1 MSVTSTGPN
10 SKSTGVTASG
20 AGVSADQAAGPPGQ
34 DPVGRLFG
42 LLTVAPVLVAMAWL
56 LVALPLLL
64 AGQFTPVLTVV
75 LALLLAAV
83 LVLLA
88 VRRLP
93 GQWPATLPAA
103 GHRQGRT
110 PWWPLV
116 AVLVVALAF
125 LAMQLAHRSQQ
136 IIVQID
142 PSSYM
147 QFGAWISHHGFLPIP
162 QSRAAFGGTSH
173 GLLRFGSAAFY
184 QVGYGVVPQF
194 MAGLPMVLAA
204 GFWTGGTAGA
214 IMIPPL
220 LGACGVLTFG
230 GLAARLI
237 GPRWAPLAAL
247 VLALSLP
254 EQYVSRSAFSE
265 PLAQIL
271 FLGGLCLVIDA
282 LASDGTA
289 ARVIAGLGGLAL
301 GLTLLVRIDAVS
313 DLLLVIPYGGMLL
326 LARRPQAI
334 PLLGGLAVGMLYGA
348 VEGLVLS
355 RPYLDS
361 IGASLQPLLAALAVI
376 VVATAVVVAV
386 RWKSGL
392 PKVRSKWLLYAPGAL
407 AVVVLLG
414 LGIRPYLDPVPRSAG
429 GVIQTSIHSTQPQ
442 GPYWALSLHWV
453 FWYIGVP
460 AVLLAVVG
468 VALLGRRCLQ
478 GRADLDAAALG
489 FRVDHRHGPVPAG
502 GHRVPALGEPQ
513 AGSRRVARLHPA
525 GGLGRGLAGRLGA
538 AQGLRALDR
547 GRPGV
552 RLRGGPADPDR
563 YDRVRPGARVRRPA
577 ADQARRARPG
587 PQDQLLRRTRRRGPP
602 VRGHPPR
609 CLGCP
614 HGRPR
619 HRPVHRA
626 RPRDVRLPR
635 GPRQRGAGRRAAG
648 DTQHPAGRPATGPA
662 GGQAIGAAAVRRDN
676 QADHPPDHDKRPG
689 HRDVRPGD
697 LPAGP
702 DNPVD
707 VRAGRVRLWPTAR
720 HRDTA
725 IMNLAIRGGTP
736 GRSGRSGPPSPR

>member
-478 GRADLDAAALG
+478 GRAPTWTLPLLVFAWIIVTVLYRPEVTAFQPWASRRLVPAVLPGFILLAVWAVAWLVGWVRRKGYGRLIAGGLASVCAAALLIPTVTTAFG
-489 FRVDHRHGPVPAG
+489 LGLGYVGPLRIKPVAHGLALKTSYSGELAAVDRLCAAIPRDASVVLMDAHAIDPYTELVRGMCGYPAGHVNAAPADVQQVIRSIRQAGRQPVLLAARPSELLPYGGTIRRIIHLTTTSDRDTGTFVPATYRPDPIILWMSVPAG
-502 GHRVPALGEPQ
+502 
-513 AGSRRVARLHPA
+513 
-525 GGLGRGLAGRLGA
+525 
-538 AQGLRALDR
+538 
-547 GRPGV
+547 
-552 RLRGGPADPDR
+552 
-563 YDRVRPGARVRRPA
+563 
-577 ADQARRARPG
+577 
-587 PQDQLLRRTRRRGPP
+587 
-602 VRGHPPR
+602 
-609 CLGCP
+609 
-614 HGRPR
+614 
-619 HRPVHRA
+619 
-626 RPRDVRLPR
+626 
-635 GPRQRGAGRRAAG
+635 
-648 DTQHPAGRPATGPA
+648 
-662 GGQAIGAAAVRRDN
+662 
-676 QADHPPDHDKRPG
+676 
-689 HRDVRPGD
+689 
-697 LPAGP
+697 
-702 DNPVD
+702 
-707 VRAGRVRLWPTAR
+707 
-720 HRDTA
+720 
-725 IMNLAIRGGTP
+725 
-736 GRSGRSGPPSPR
+736 